1 MSTASASI
9 RLLPRRRSTAWLL
22 ALLAVLGFGLE
33 LRVFWPGLMS
43 TDSFEQYVQAALH
56 RYSDHH
62 PPIMAW
68 VWSLTDRVIPG
79 PAGMLIL
86 HLSLL
91 WIGLWSVAEGARKRG
106 FRYTWLILPIGV
118 MPWIANIAGVIWK
131 DVGMACALLAA
142 GGLLY
147 DVENSDRRL
156 RFLVITT
163 GFVLIAYATMVRANG
178 FFAALP
184 LAAYAV
190 ATVRPRGAFTRAAG
204 IGVAFV
210 ALVLGGQQLLER
222 KVLDASP
229 RHLSQL
235 VMLFDLA
242 GIACRGGGIDIP
254 IAFRKPGYDAAALC
268 PAYDPDQVDKLFFFP
283 KSPLQMSLDEDAVQ
297 KLRGKW
303 LAAATQY
310 PKLYLAHRMQSFAGL
325 LGLHRVSEDDRYLR
339 QPYMQPNPWGFA
351 FTPNTLSSA
360 LDASVDALADSGLF
374 SGALWIAVA
383 AVLLVVIA
391 RRRLQARFEAV
402 LLVSGLMN
410 ALPYLF
416 LSLAPNYR
424 FLYWTVLS
432 TSVALVLMLLRAI
445 APELHRTGDATASA
459 N

>member
-1 MSTASASI
+1 MSTASASR
-9 RLLPRRRSTAWLL
+9 RLQRWRGTAWLL
-22 ALLAVLGFGLE
+22 PLLAILGFGLE
-33 LRVFWPGLMS
+33 LRAFWPGLMS

-56 RYSDHH
+56 RYNDHH

-68 VWSLTDRVIPG
+68 VWSLTDRVITG

-91 WIGLWSVAEGARKRG
+91 WLGLWSVAEGARRRG
-106 FRYTWLILPIGV
+106 FRYTWLILLIGV
-118 MPWIANIAGVIWK
+118 TPWISNIAGVIWK
-131 DVGMACALLAA
+131 DIGMACALLAA
-142 GGLLY
+142 AGLLY
-147 DVENSDRRL
+147 DVEDDGERL
-156 RFLVITT
+156 RFLVIATA
-163 GFVLIAYATMVRANG
+163 FILIGYATMVRANG

-190 ATVRPRGAFTRAAG
+190 ATARPRAAFTRAAA
-204 IGVAFV
+204 IGVVFV

-235 VMLFDLA
+235 VMLYDLA
-242 GIACRGGGIDIP
+242 GIACRGGEIDIP
-254 IAFRKPGYDAAALC
+254 TPFRKPGYDAGALC
-268 PAYDPDQVDKLFFFP
+268 RAYDPDQVDSLFFVP
-283 KSPLQMSLDEDAVQ
+283 KGPLQMSLDGDAVQ
-297 KLRGKW
+297 KLRGEW
-303 LAAATQY
+303 LAAATQH
-310 PKLYLAHRMQSFAGL
+310 PKLYLAHRLHSFAGL
-325 LGLHRVSEDDRYLR
+325 LGLHPVSEGDRYLR
-339 QPYMQPNPWGFA
+339 QPFMVPNSWGFA
-351 FTPNTLSSA
+351 FTRNKLSSA

-374 SGALWIAVA
+374 SGALWIGVA

-391 RRRLQARFEAV
+391 SRRLQARFEAV

-410 ALPYLF
+410 ALSYLF

-432 TSVALVLMLLRAI
+432 ASVALVLMLLRAVT
-445 APELHRTGDATASA
+445 PELHRTADAIAST

>member
-33 LRVFWPGLMS
+33 LRAFWPGLMS

-432 TSVALVLMLLRAI
+432 TSVALVLMLLRAV
-445 APELHRTGDATASA
+445 APELHRTADPIASA
-459 N
+459 K

>member
-1 MSTASASI
+1 MSTASAS
-9 RLLPRRRSTAWLL
+9 RQLLPRWRGTAWVL
-22 ALLAVLGFGLE
+22 ALLAILGFALE
-33 LRVFWPGLMS
+33 LRAFWPGLMS
-43 TDSFEQYVQAALH
+43 IDSFEQYVQASLH
-56 RYSDHH
+56 RYNDHH

-91 WIGLWSVAEGARKRG
+91 WIGLWSVAEGARRRG
-106 FRYTWLILPIGV
+106 FRYTWVILLIGV
-118 MPWIANIAGVIWK
+118 TPWIANIAGVIWK

-142 GGLLY
+142 GGFLY
-147 DVENSDRRL
+147 DVENNGGRL
-156 RFLVITT
+156 RFLVIATA
-163 GFVLIAYATMVRANG
+163 FVLIAYATMVRANG

-190 ATVRPRGAFTRAAG
+190 AIARPRAAFARTAA

-242 GIACRGGGIDIP
+242 GIACRGGEIDIP
-254 IAFRKPGYDAAALC
+254 PAFRKPGYDAAALC
-268 PAYDPDQVDKLFFFP
+268 PAYDPDQVDTLFFFP

-297 KLRGKW
+297 KLRAVW
-303 LAAATQY
+303 LGAATQH

-351 FTPNTLSSA
+351 FTPNSLSSA
-360 LDASVDALADSGLF
+360 LNASVDALADSGLF
-374 SGALWIAVA
+374 SGALWIGVA
-383 AVLLVVIA
+383 AVLLAVIVW
-391 RRRLQARFEAV
+391 RRLQARFEAV

-410 ALPYLF
+410 ALPYFL

-432 TSVALVLMLLRAI
+432 TSVGLALMLLRAV
-445 APELHRTGDATASA
+445 APELHRNADAIASS

>member
-1 MSTASASI
+1 MSTASASS
-9 RLLPRRRSTAWLL
+9 RLLPRWRGTAWLL
-22 ALLAVLGFGLE
+22 PLLAILGFGLE
-33 LRVFWPGLMS
+33 LRAFWPGLMS
-43 TDSFEQYVQAALH
+43 TDSFEQYVQATLH
-56 RYSDHH
+56 RYNDHH

-91 WIGLWSVAEGARKRG
+91 WIGLWSVAEGARKRR

-147 DVENSDRRL
+147 DVENSDGRL

-163 GFVLIAYATMVRANG
+163 AFVLIAYATMVRANG

-190 ATVRPRGAFTRAAG
+190 ATARPRASFARAAG
-204 IGVAFV
+204 IGAAFV

-268 PAYDPDQVDKLFFFP
+268 PAYDPDQVDSLFFFP

-297 KLRGKW
+297 KLRGEW
-303 LAAATQY
+303 LAAATQH
-310 PKLYLAHRMQSFAGL
+310 PTLYLAHRMQSFAGL

-391 RRRLQARFEAV
+391 RRRLQARLEAV

-445 APELHRTGDATASA
+445 APELHRTGDAIASTK
-459 N
+459 

>member
-1 MSTASASI
+1 MGASLRAERGATMVI
-9 RLLPRRRSTAWLL
+9 A
-22 ALLAVLGFGLE
+22 ALVLVGFGLE
-33 LRVFWPGLMS
+33 LRAFWPGLMS

-56 RYSDHH
+56 RYNDHH

-68 VWSLTDRVIPG
+68 VWSLTDRLIAG

-91 WIGLWSVAEGARKRG
+91 WIGLWSVAEGARRRG

-147 DVENSDRRL
+147 DVENSDGRL

-163 GFVLIAYATMVRANG
+163 AFVLIAYATMVRANG

-190 ATVRPRGAFTRAAG
+190 ATARPRAAFIRAAG

-242 GIACRGGGIDIP
+242 GIACRGGDVDIP
-254 IAFRKPGYDAAALC
+254 AAFRAPNYDRAALC
-268 PAYDPDQVDKLFFFP
+268 RAYDPDQVDTLLFFP
-283 KSPLQMSLDEDAVQ
+283 AHPLEQSFDARAVAN
-297 KLRGKW
+297 LRQAW
-303 LAAATQY
+303 IAAARAHPQQ
-310 PKLYLAHRMQSFAGL
+310 YLAHRAYSFAGL
-325 LGLHRVSEDDRYLR
+325 VGLHGVPTHYRYLR
-339 QPYMQPNPWGFA
+339 QPYMQLNPWGFT
-351 FTPNTLSSA
+351 FTPNAFSSA
-360 LDASVDALADSGLF
+360 FDASVDALADSGLF
-374 SGALWIAVA
+374 SGALWLAVA
-383 AVLLVVIA
+383 AILLVLIA
-391 RRRLQARFEAV
+391 TLRLPARLE
-402 LLVSGLMN
+402 
-410 ALPYLF
+410 
-416 LSLAPNYR
+416 
-424 FLYWTVLS
+424 T
-432 TSVALVLMLLRAI
+432 
-445 APELHRTGDATASA
+445 
-459 N
+459 

>member
-147 DVENSDRRL
+147 DVENSDGRL

-163 GFVLIAYATMVRANG
+163 AFVLIAYATMVRANG

-190 ATVRPRGAFTRAAG
+190 ATARPRAAFTRAAG

-242 GIACRGGGIDIP
+242 GIACRGGDVDIP
-254 IAFRKPGYDAAALC
+254 SAFRAPKYDRAALC
-268 PAYDPDQVDKLFFFP
+268 RAYDPDQVDTLLFFP
-283 KSPLQMSLDEDAVQ
+283 AHPLEQSFEAADVA
-297 KLRGKW
+297 KLRQAWIG
-303 LAAATQY
+303 AARAY
-310 PKLYLAHRMQSFAGL
+310 PQLYLAHRAYSFAGL
-325 LGLHRVSEDDRYLR
+325 VGLHRVPTHYRYLR
-339 QPYMQPNPWGFA
+339 QPYMQFNPWGFA
-351 FTPNTLSSA
+351 FTPNALSSA
-360 LDASVDALADSGLF
+360 FDASVDALAGSGLF
-374 SGALWIAVA
+374 NG
-383 AVLLVVIA
+383 
-391 RRRLQARFEAV
+391 
-402 LLVSGLMN
+402 
-410 ALPYLF
+410 
-416 LSLAPNYR
+416 
-424 FLYWTVLS
+424 TC
-432 TSVALVLMLLRAI
+432 
-445 APELHRTGDATASA
+445 
-459 N
+459 